1 MSSMC
6 SMPTQ
11 RSDSG
16 GSPAA
21 SSDGT
26 SALTTGP
33 RTVER
38 MVSACAAAPR
48 TLMSTRRSSNLAPG
62 VAVAIAARDRR
73 GSTCSTYRS
82 RVEAMLLVIAH
93 AMLPLLPHHMPGKP
107 GCPRRPRHPRARAA
121 RIRTSSTAPRTADA
135 DRRTAPAC
143 RRRCGCHAAP
153 SCCCRSHR
161 RCRRPCCS
169 TRFSEASGVRYSARN
184 ASGSRRAA
192 SAATM
197 RSMRPFSDHQMPRA
211 IATTSRTVNGSG
223 A

>member
-38 MVSACAAAPR
+38 MVSACGAAPR
-48 TLMSTRRSSNLAPG
+48 TLMSTLPLVECAPG
-62 VAVAIAARDRR
+62 VAVAIAPRIARIDLLDIQVARR
-73 GSTCSTYRS
+73 GHVVGDRPGDAA
-82 RVEAMLLVIAH
+82 VAAPPH
-93 AMLPLLPHHMPGKP
+93 AGETRDA
-107 GCPRRPRHPRARAA
+107 PRRRHHPPARAA
-121 RIRTSSTAPRTADA
+121 HIRTSSTAPRTADA

-143 RRRCGCHAAP
+143 RRRCDCHAPP

-161 RCRRPCCS
+161 RCRRACCS
-169 TRFSEASGVRYSARN
+169 TRCSEASGVRYSARN
-184 ASGSRRAA
+184 ASGSSRAA